1 MMLKNV
7 VIARKEQNVK
17 AKHKKHKIRKIVT
30 LLRWIRLGLKKV
42 IATIQKTYITKNKIK
57 ITLS

>member
-42 IATIQKTYITKNKIK
+42 IATIQKTYITEK
-57 ITLS
+57 